1 MGNFSLRTK
10 ETTGDRVEGE
20 SSWLQLTIVSKQGS
34 SLSNRFHIQE
44 RVPYTNRFYIL
55 EMQVLLSTWVTLAQ

>member
-10 ETTGDRVEGE
+10 ETIGDRVEGE

-34 SLSNRFHIQE
+34 SLSQIVSIFKSVSPIPTDSISLKCSSCLVRGS
-44 RVPYTNRFYIL
+44 L
-55 EMQVLLSTWVTLAQ
+55 